1 MSMFLVTGE
10 VRNVFTQPGSVD
22 KTTGE
27 HRADSRK
34 VQILGELPVLGG
46 GTREDI
52 ITLTIPDGLD
62 FTPHMKQ
69 RVSVP
74 IGFLSPAKGSIVYF
88 IPKGSEIISKRSD
101 AMPEAHIAPSHLV
114 NHSGSNPLVKN
125 PLIKSPLM

>member
-10 VRNVFTQPGSVD
+10 VRNVFKQPGSVD

-27 HRADSRK
+27 QRPDTNK
-34 VQILGELPVLGG
+34 VQILGELPVMGG

-62 FTPHMKQ
+62 FSPYLKQ
-69 RVSVP
+69 RISVP

-88 IPKGSEIISKRSD
+88 IPKGSQINPERST
-101 AMPEAHIAPSHLV
+101 PHLETPV
-114 NHSGSNPLVKN
+114 
-125 PLIKSPLM
+125 IKSPFNNPAVKSPLAA

>member
-10 VRNVFTQPGSVD
+10 VRNVFKQPGSVD

-27 HRADSRK
+27 HRPDSNK
-34 VQILGELPVLGG
+34 VQILGELPVMGG

-62 FTPHMKQ
+62 FSPYLKQ
-69 RVSVP
+69 RISVP

-88 IPKGSEIISKRSD
+88 IPKGSQIISGAFKPIS
-101 AMPEAHIAPSHLV
+101 EAPV
-114 NHSGSNPLVKN
+114 
-125 PLIKSPLM
+125 IKSPFSVNPAVKSPLTA

>member
-10 VRNVFTQPGSVD
+10 VRNVFKQPGSVD

-27 HRADSRK
+27 QRPDSNK
-34 VQILGELPVLGG
+34 VQILGELPVMGG

-62 FTPHMKQ
+62 FSPYLKQ

-88 IPKGSEIISKRSD
+88 IPKGSQINSERST
-101 AMPEAHIAPSHLV
+101 PHLETPV
-114 NHSGSNPLVKN
+114 
-125 PLIKSPLM
+125 IKSPLNNSAVKSPLGY